1 MGDFQSLVRSI
12 EDVLFIQ
19 CSNYKENYIRRRIT
33 SRMRLAHAADFREYR
48 KIFLADKNEQ
58 AKLLNS
64 LTINVTKFYRDPD
77 VFDHILNVIFPDLFS
92 QKRWISIWSAGCST
106 GEEPYTLAM
115 MAYDLTRH
123 RKDIS
128 VRIYAT
134 DLDREVLKKAKAG
147 IYHAKALENLSD
159 DYVSRHFT
167 LRGDG
172 TYEIKEH
179 IREMVQFQT
188 HDLINSRPI
197 MRNLDMILCRNV
209 TIYFP
214 EKQKNDLARVF
225 HFGLV
230 PGGYYVMGKTEFLGR
245 EVAPLYE
252 PYNISQKI
260 FRKK

>member
-1 MGDFQSLVRSI
+1 
-12 EDVLFIQ
+12 
-19 CSNYKENYIRRRIT
+19 
-33 SRMRLAHAADFREYR
+33 
-48 KIFLADKNEQ
+48 
-58 AKLLNS
+58 
-64 LTINVTKFYRDPD
+64 
-77 VFDHILNVIFPDLFS
+77 
-92 QKRWISIWSAGCST
+92 
-106 GEEPYTLAM
+106 M

-123 RKDIS
+123 RKDLS

-134 DLDREVLKKAKAG
+134 DIDREVLKKAKTG

-159 DYVSRHFT
+159 DYVGRHFT

-172 TYEIKEH
+172 TYEIKPH
-179 IREMVQFQT
+179 IREMVQFQS
-188 HDLINSRPI
+188 HDLISGSPV

-225 HFGLV
+225 HSALA

-245 EVAPLYE
+245 EVVDLYE
-252 PYNISQKI
+252 PYNIGQKI

>member
-1 MGDFQSLVRSI
+1 MSEFQSLIRSI
-12 EDVLFIQ
+12 ESVLFIQ

-33 SRMRLAHAADFREYR
+33 SRMRLVHAADFREYK
-48 KIFLADKNEQ
+48 KIFLNDKNEQ
-58 AKLLNS
+58 EKLLNS

-77 VFDHILNVIFPDLFS
+77 VFDCILSDVLPDLIS
-92 QKRWISIWSAGCST
+92 HKRWVSIWSAGCST

-134 DLDREVLKKAKAG
+134 DIDREVLKKAKSG
-147 IYHAKALENLSD
+147 IYHTKALENLSD
-159 DYVSRHFT
+159 DYRSRHFT

-172 TYEIKEH
+172 TYEIKPH
-179 IREMVQFQT
+179 IRDMVQFQT
-188 HDLINSRPI
+188 HDLMGSKPI

-225 HFGLV
+225 HSGLV

-245 EVAPLYE
+245 EVAALYD
-252 PYNISQKI
+252 PYNVGQRI
-260 FRKK
+260 FRKN